1 MMMEIIQID
10 LMFQVY
16 LRSMCKLF
24 LNNPRLIQLR
34 LTNKLNG
41 AFSWFLNNFYEKTHL
56 YLRSYKNKNAIAST
70 FCVIQLLKNLTE
82 FIFRRYSKIITWI
95 SSSCKARWV
104 QIAIASAGGIELPA
118 KPFRIR
124 PECACADRRMFRN
137 ISPDHC
143 DLTSPI
149 KRFCNWNYTTAASR
163 RS

>member
-1 MMMEIIQID
+1 MNDNRIYTINSDLKKQPIGMMMEIIQID

-34 LTNKLNG
+34 LTNKLND

-82 FIFRRYSKIITWI
+82 FIWGTQKYLHESQVAVKLVEFK
-95 SSSCKARWV
+95 
-104 QIAIASAGGIELPA
+104 
-118 KPFRIR
+118 
-124 PECACADRRMFRN
+124 
-137 ISPDHC
+137 
-143 DLTSPI
+143 
-149 KRFCNWNYTTAASR
+149 
-163 RS
+163 